1 MAEADA
7 KSQLC
12 QMERPLD
19 SGWGGSEH
27 RLAMNPRK
35 VASVGHTE
43 AQASASYQEPAP
55 KLCLFGGE
63 IASQNFIVKEQQ
75 ISHSGDLLG
84 FGGVAGLF
92 QGSLLADSLCV
103 FRAERGHLSPHAHKA
118 ALIHLG

>member
-1 MAEADA
+1 MAEADV

-43 AQASASYQEPAP
+43 AQGSARYQEPAP

-63 IASQNFIVKEQQ
+63 LASQNFIVKEQQ

-84 FGGVAGLF
+84 FGGWLVY
-92 QGSLLADSLCV
+92 SRVLCWQAV
-103 FRAERGHLSPHAHKA
+103 CVSSELREATSPPTPTMNRP
-118 ALIHLG
+118 

>member
-1 MAEADA
+1 MAEADV

-43 AQASASYQEPAP
+43 AQGSARYQEPAP

-103 FRAERGHLSPHAHKA
+103 FRAERGHLPPPTPTRQP
-118 ALIHLG
+118 